1 MPNMY
6 APPPAGMIWVPT
18 PTGHQAM
25 TLEQARAYLAPRAAQ
40 GRAAGGLTLDTINSP
55 DLSPALRQRLQDPRV
70 LAAMQGGQTTDV
82 KVGDT
87 TFTIENGVIT
97 HQTTGGWKKPVALA
111 LATAAGGY
119 FGGQLL
125 GGAGATGAGGAAA
138 STTAPVTAG
147 GAGAGTAGGA
157 SVGGALGSDIALEAE
172 AGLHGGT
179 AAGGGFG
186 GWVRGAGGILGSAG
200 GRALASAGGQLG
212 AAALESRGR
221 THAAEI
227 EAQTA
232 REALAYEK
240 ERDAYLRN
248 LEASRYAE
256 LSGRLEPYIATGQS
270 ASDRMARLMGL
281 DTRGYGYTPPLPG
294 VQPGM
299 GRAAVPA
306 AAMAAGPA
314 PSAGYS
320 RPVTPG
326 VPVVGTAVPRPAGT
340 TAGGLVTVRAPTGEQ
355 RRLSPEMAQRAVSL
369 GAQIVGG

>member
-1 MPNMY
+1 MANMY

-40 GRAAGGLTLDTINSP
+40 GRAAGGLTLDMINSP
-55 DLSPALRQRLQDPRV
+55 DISPALRQRLQDPRV

-138 STTAPVTAG
+138 STTAPVVAG
-147 GAGAGTAGGA
+147 GAGGGA
-157 SVGGALGSDIALEAE
+157 SVGGALGADLATEAA
-172 AGLHGGT
+172 AGMSGG
-179 AAGGGFG
+179 AAGGG
-186 GWVRGAGGILGSAG
+186 GWLGGAGGVLGSAG

-232 REALAYEK
+232 REALDYEK

-299 GRAAVPA
+299 ARAAVPSSA
-306 AAMAAGPA
+306 GMAAP
-314 PSAGYS
+314 PSVGS
-320 RPVTPG
+320 RRPVTPG
-326 VPVVGTAVPRPAGT
+326 APVVGTAVPRGTVPAGT
-340 TAGGLVTVRAPTGEQ
+340 TASGLVLVRAPTGETRQ
-355 RRLSPEMAQRAVSL
+355 LDPQQAQRAVQL
-369 GAQIVGG
+369 GARIVG